1 MFYIHNFTKI
11 NHFKIKNKY
20 TLIYQYIY
28 GSFGNAKLPNID
40 EEIWITRNYRGR
52 PLGTLIDEK
61 LNTSIS
67 HAEKEYIYYHISLSR
82 LWLGPKIP
90 IPKNVH

>member
-1 MFYIHNFTKI
+1 MYPQIYSVQMFYIHNFTKI

-61 LNTSIS
+61 PNTSIS
-67 HAEKEYIYYHISLSR
+67 HAEKEYIYLVDS
-82 LWLGPKIP
+82 G
-90 IPKNVH
+90 